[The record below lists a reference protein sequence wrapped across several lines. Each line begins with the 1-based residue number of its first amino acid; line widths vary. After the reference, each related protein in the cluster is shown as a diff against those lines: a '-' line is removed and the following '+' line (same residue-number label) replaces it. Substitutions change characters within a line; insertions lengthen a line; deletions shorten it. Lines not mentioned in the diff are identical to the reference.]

1 MRECRQH
8 VAAKHGSSSCRL
20 LLNLLFVTRDYQKSI
35 VLIVVSGPVPV
46 HSKEDPQ
53 TLKNLLLALTPWG
66 WGKRDF
72 FAIAQEE
79 RLSCP
84 ASSATSNS
92 KLIL

>member
-1 MRECRQH
+1 
-8 VAAKHGSSSCRL
+8 
-20 LLNLLFVTRDYQKSI
+20 
-35 VLIVVSGPVPV
+35 VLIVVSDPVPV

-72 FAIAQEE
+72 LAIAQEE
-79 RLSCP
+79 PLSGL
-84 ASSATSNS
+84 AFSATSNS